1 MYSITTYKRKYL
13 KYKNKYIKLKKY
25 IGGAN
30 ETEIKVLINLN
41 GIKELPFSLKVLPT
55 DTILNLKEKIEVNKG
70 YPISK
75 QKKVSTVKNGTLLI
89 NLEDSDS
96 VLGHPIILLDII
108 TLEECI
114 LCSNYI
120 ENKDLFTISE
130 KKYIHR
136 LKCLFKFISARL
148 RLEVLLDNK
157 GVLPYDFTDGFLT
170 IDDVK
175 KIKVLNDEE
184 QTTKDEIVKKWSTLI
199 ESIGSDKI
207 SKEDYWKNIRDLKKK
222 EFLKKF
228 KEQVEKKD
236 IINLANLIYF
246 EYLLNHCPRCNQ
258 YYSGH
263 TSCNALT
270 CPNCHAGFCAIC
282 LKDCGEDAHIHIKE
296 HGAALFDKEQVAYGL
311 KERAAKKLLDM
322 VIFLQQTP
330 ETEQLIDPL
339 FSQLKK
345 TLDEIGITK
354 HYILAMAESK
364 KRLSKK

>member
-1 MYSITTYKRKYL
+1 MNSNITYKQKYL

-30 ETEIKVLINLN
+30 GTEIKVLINLN
-41 GIKELPFSLKVLPT
+41 GIKGLPFSMKVLPT
-55 DTILNLKEKIEVNKG
+55 DTILNLKEKIEVEKG
-70 YPISK
+70 YSISK
-75 QKKVSTVKNGTLLI
+75 QKVSTVKNGSKSI
-89 NLEDSDS
+89 LEDSDS
-96 VLGHPIILLDII
+96 VLGHPIILIDII

-114 LCSNYI
+114 LCGEYI
-120 ENKDLFTISE
+120 ENKDLFTLPG

-136 LKCLFKFISARL
+136 LKCLFNRFISGQL
-148 RLEVLLDNK
+148 RLEVLLANK
-157 GVLPYDFTDGFLT
+157 GVLPYEITEGFLS

-175 KIKVLNDEE
+175 KIKVINDEE
-184 QTTKDEIVKKWSTLI
+184 QRTKDEIVKKWSTLI
-199 ESIGSDKI
+199 ESIGASI
-207 SKEDYWKNIRDLKKK
+207 SQEDYWKNIRDLQKK
-222 EFLKKF
+222 EFIKKF
-228 KEQVEKKD
+228 KEGVEKKD
-236 IINLANLIYF
+236 IENLAQLIAL
-246 EYLLNHCPRCNQ
+246 EYLFNHCPRCNEI
-258 YYSGH
+258 YAGH

-282 LKDCGEDAHIHIKE
+282 LKDCGKDAHIHIKE

-311 KERAAKKLLDM
+311 KERASKKLLDM